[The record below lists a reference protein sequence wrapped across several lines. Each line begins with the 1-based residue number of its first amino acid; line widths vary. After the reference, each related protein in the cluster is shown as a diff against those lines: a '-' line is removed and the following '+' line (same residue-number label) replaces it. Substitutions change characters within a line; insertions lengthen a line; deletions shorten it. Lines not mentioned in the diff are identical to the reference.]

1 MYDKKKTRK
10 FEKIIVPLK
19 GSNLKF
25 KVKGF
30 IKDLGGNE
38 SFYNKINPRYSTKLI
53 NNGDK
58 YLIEIIFELYGKIKK
73 LKRKILSD
81 EDKNQYI
88 IFIKGEIKEIEKI
101 SDFTGD
107 LEYSEFDFQIIIQK
121 FILFDNVRKEM
132 EIDIVDQDEKDIP
145 YEEENKYGVYK
156 FYLEPKIH
164 FNDV

>member
-88 IFIKGEIKEIEKI
+88 IFIRGEIKEIEKI

-121 FILFDNVRKEM
+121 FILFDNEQKEM

-156 FYLEPKIH
+156 FYLEPKVY
-164 FNDV
+164 FNEV